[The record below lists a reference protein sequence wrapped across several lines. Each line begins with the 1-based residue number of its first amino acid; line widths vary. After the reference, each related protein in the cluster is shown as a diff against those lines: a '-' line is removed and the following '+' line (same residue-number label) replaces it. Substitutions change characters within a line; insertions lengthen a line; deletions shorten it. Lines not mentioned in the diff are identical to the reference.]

1 MRCSRKGIW
10 RPVPQVVLKIMIP
23 RGAVFIVGFG
33 LGYWVASMSIRRYQ
47 VVQLRKD
54 GVEIGIVADTSTG
67 QVVRRFN
74 STGESTIP

>member
-1 MRCSRKGIW
+1 VSYCQKRASIVNKL
-10 RPVPQVVLKIMIP
+10 VL
-23 RGAVFIVGFG
+23 GGVALLIVGFG